1 MCPMKTF
8 KVVPAAYLCSYS
20 VEAEAIT
27 WGKTPSGTVALV
39 DEKGNIVAV
48 IQLSNV
54 AAVYQA
60 EPAK

>member
-27 WGKTPSGTVALV
+27 WGKTPGGTVALV

-48 IQLSNV
+48 ISLDNV
-54 AAVYQA
+54 AAVYQ
-60 EPAK
+60 EK